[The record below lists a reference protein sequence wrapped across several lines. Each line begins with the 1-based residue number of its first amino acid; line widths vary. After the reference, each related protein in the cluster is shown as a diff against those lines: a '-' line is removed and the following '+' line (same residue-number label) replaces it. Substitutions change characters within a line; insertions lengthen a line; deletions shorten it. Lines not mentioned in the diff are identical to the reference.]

1 MKKVSVQFNLLVE
14 TDMNH
19 SEIEDAIVGS
29 LSDIKQFA
37 AVTSFEVNNIEVK
50 GE

>member
-14 TDMNH
+14 ADINH
-19 SEIEDAIVGS
+19 SEIEDAIVSS

-37 AVTSFEVNNIEVK
+37 AVTSFEGKNIEVK